1 MVSYFDKNDT
11 TYVALNGMEGQP
23 VKEIDF
29 NIRYNEHIDGINAE
43 LNWLSSEVGF
53 GENYYKFDGV
63 STKTATEVKS
73 ENSDAYNTKNSN
85 SIIIRDVLIDLIK
98 SICFLEGIEVTDDE
112 IDIQFDYSKFKDD
125 TAEQTRLMQE
135 VSNGITSKVEYR
147 MKVYN
152 ETEEVARKKIQ
163 EIEDSTPSINKLLND
178 DNDDNDNTEEKEKDE
193 EQKEGKDKDNKKKEE
208 ANET

>member
-1 MVSYFDKNDT
+1 M
-11 TYVALNGMEGQP
+11 
-23 VKEIDF
+23 
-29 NIRYNEHIDGINAE
+29 
-43 LNWLSSEVGF
+43 
-53 GENYYKFDGV
+53 
-63 STKTATEVKS
+63 
-73 ENSDAYNTKNSN
+73 
-85 SIIIRDVLIDLIK
+85 IK

-163 EIEDSTPSINKLLND
+163 EIEESTPSINKLLSD
-178 DNDDNDNTEEKEKDE
+178 DNDYNDDTEQEEKKSEKQE
-193 EQKEGKDKDNKKKEE
+193 EGKEKEDDNKEKE